1 MSTQPLITFL
11 TGAGISTGAGI
22 PDFRGPQGVWT
33 RDPEAE
39 KTSTLSW
46 YLRDPEIRKR
56 AWQLRAASAVWD
68 VEPTPAHRAIAE
80 LEGSG
85 QISGIITQNIDGL
98 HQAAGSSPALV
109 HEVHGNVRRW
119 RCEYCRATGPMAE
132 MIDRVRA
139 GEEDPP
145 CPMCGGIIR
154 ATPLLQSLH
163 QRGCK
168 IALDDFGT
176 GMQSFDRL
184 QQLPIDLVKIDG
196 AFVRN
201 ILSNARDRELVRAMV
216 TIANAYQAETVAEY
230 VENEQLLRMLQELGV
245 EWGQGHYIARPVPLV
260 PTPLTPAESLHEKQ
274 VAPSHW

>member
-1 MSTQPLITFL
+1 MCLVSFNGAFGRGPHPALHAWAATLDSGDNGCMSTQPLITFL

-98 HQAAGSSPALV
+98 HQAAGSSPELV

-119 RCEYCRATGPMAE
+119 RCEYCRAAGPMAE

-154 ATPLLQSLH
+154 ATTILFEEMLDADVIDAATSAAESCDIMIAVGTSLFVQPVASLFPL
-163 QRGCK
+163 
-168 IALDDFGT
+168 ALEFGAA
-176 GMQSFDRL
+176 GV
-184 QQLPIDLVKIDG
+184 IV
-196 AFVRN
+196 
-201 ILSNARDRELVRAMV
+201 NAE
-216 TIANAYQAETVAEY
+216 
-230 VENEQLLRMLQELGV
+230 
-245 EWGQGHYIARPVPLV
+245 
-260 PTPLTPAESLHEKQ
+260 PTPFDSAADEVIRGDIQDALPAYLEGLRS
-274 VAPSHW
+274 